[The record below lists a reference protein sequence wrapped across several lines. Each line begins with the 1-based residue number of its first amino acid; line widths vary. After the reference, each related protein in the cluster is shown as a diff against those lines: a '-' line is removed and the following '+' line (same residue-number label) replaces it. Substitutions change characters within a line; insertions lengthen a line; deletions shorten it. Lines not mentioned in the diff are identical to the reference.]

1 MSQTQCAHHQAV
13 VSCDLTGVPSPDTPC
28 KRCQHPKENW
38 FCLSCKDVFCSSS
51 VYGHFIQHYQETKHC
66 LSVNCSNNLIYCYSC
81 RKFLDAE
88 VIQKLWAKGR
98 SSSSKLESIDAMIVD
113 VIDLLSKPI
122 PSINVHPQLDAQSFG
137 GQDELSLAKE
147 GLRKIFDCGLKA
159 LADPKVQEEFL
170 LYSATLLSAESCPSE
185 LKVNLSSFRCN
196 LSEET
201 SAFVKA
207 QDELKVASDLS
218 ASITQK
224 KFVVLQQTSKY
235 DEVKKEIVA
244 SDEKV
249 AGFKAMIKELEEQIK
264 RLEVCLATEESNRAK
279 IDEAIGSIEKQVTT
293 ARDGLVS
300 DLAQASSMEGSTQA
314 ANELVARKQSHW
326 DNLKLSFTKFS

>member
-1 MSQTQCAHHQAV
+1 
-13 VSCDLTGVPSPDTPC
+13 
-28 KRCQHPKENW
+28 
-38 FCLSCKDVFCSSS
+38 
-51 VYGHFIQHYQETKHC
+51 
-66 LSVNCSNNLIYCYSC
+66 
-81 RKFLDAE
+81 
-88 VIQKLWAKGR
+88 
-98 SSSSKLESIDAMIVD
+98 MIVD

-137 GQDELSLAKE
+137 GQDELALAKE

-185 LKVNLSSFRCN
+185 LKVKLSSFRCN

-264 RLEVCLATEESNRAK
+264 RLEACLATEESNRAK
-279 IDEAIGSIEKQVTT
+279 IDDEAIGSIEKQVTT
-293 ARDGLVS
+293 ARDGLLS

-314 ANELVARKQSHW
+314 ANELVARKQSDW
-326 DNLKLSFTKFS
+326 DNLKLSFTKFA